1 MPVHQILN
9 LRPFLTSDLLPYLAT
24 RTLFHAASA
33 FLQSIL
39 DQYQGKSDPCN
50 PSNEVLLYKAK
61 AFRAL
66 QEDLVEQTQ
75 PSDASL
81 MTVVFLAHLDVSEI
95 DIAL

>member
-9 LRPFLTSDLLPYLAT
+9 LRPFLTSDLLPYITT

-33 FLQSIL
+33 FLQSFL
-39 DQYQGKSDPCN
+39 DQFRGKSDPCN

-61 AFRAL
+61 AFRVL
-66 QEDLVEQTQ
+66 QEDLAEQAQ
-75 PSDASL
+75 PSDAAL
-81 MTVVFLAHLDVSEI
+81 MTVVFLAHLDVSGF